1 MRRGGSDADGVE
13 FIDLESDGGSDA
25 GSDAGSDGGS
35 NAGAGRVD
43 DVGVESGAR
52 VAERFA
58 VGKNH

>member
-1 MRRGGSDADGVE
+1 MLARRGASDADGVE
-13 FIDLESDGGSDA
+13 FIDLESDGGSD
-25 GSDAGSDGGS
+25 GGS

-43 DVGVESGAR
+43 DAGVESGAR

>member
-1 MRRGGSDADGVE
+1 MLARRGASDADGVE
-13 FIDLESDGGSDA
+13 FIDLESDA

-43 DVGVESGAR
+43 DAGVESGAR